1 MRNNVSLENAFKGF
15 FRDTYLIFSVGKKRI
30 LAILGIRRVG
40 CSFLALS
47 LFPLLVFGLG
57 HMVRYVPFSKSQIK
71 PKYWSRLVNLFFHK
85 Y

>member
-15 FRDTYLIFSVGKKRI
+15 FRDTYLIFSFGKKI
-30 LAILGIRRVG
+30 LSNFGDKESRLFFLSTV
-40 CSFLALS
+40 SFS
-47 LFPLLVFGLG
+47 LLVFGLG
-57 HMVRYVPFSKSQIK
+57 HIVRYVPFSKSQIK